1 MNKIILSSNILWT
14 ITQFRLGLIKALV
27 KAGYQVVC
35 VADTDDFSAL
45 SEQKVKDAGAKFIRL
60 KINRKGINPLQDVK
74 YAIGFYRILKR
85 EKPSVVINFTIK
97 PIIYGSLVAAL
108 LKIQSIAVTTGLGFA
123 FFRNNLLTRLA
134 RLLYSFSLRYP
145 VKVLFLNPDDLNS
158 FVRFGIADE
167 RKVFCLPGEGIDT
180 EFYQAKQ
187 SGSRQYGSDTAMV
200 FLLVARLLWEK
211 GIGVYVEAARKMKLR
226 YQKRV
231 VFQLLGYIDENNPGG
246 IKKAVLDKWI
256 NEGIIDYLGVQED
269 PREIIENADC
279 VVLPSTVREG
289 VPRTLMEAASMQKPL
304 IATDIPGSREVVK
317 HNINGLLCRPNNADD
332 LFAQMEKM
340 LLLENEQRIK
350 MGAAGRT
357 LMLEKFDER
366 IIIEHYFKLLEEITG
381 SKKIPVVQ

>member
-45 SEQKVKDAGAKFIRL
+45 SEKKIKDAGAKFIRL

-74 YAIGFYRILKR
+74 YTIGFYRILKR

-97 PIIYGSLVAAL
+97 PIIYGSLAAAW
-108 LKIQSIAVTTGLGFA
+108 LKIPSLAVTTGLGFA

-134 RLLYSFSLRYP
+134 RLLYRFSLRYP
-145 VKVLFLNPDDLNS
+145 AKVLFLNPDDLNS
-158 FVRFGIADE
+158 FVKFGIVDE
-167 RKVFCLPGEGIDT
+167 KKIFCLPGEGIDT
-180 EFYQAKQ
+180 VFYQSKQ
-187 SGSRQYGSDTAMV
+187 SGSDEHGKRTVMV

-226 YQKRV
+226 YDKLV

-246 IKKAVLDKWI
+246 IKEAKLDKWI
-256 NEGIIDYLGVQED
+256 NEGIINYLGVQED
-269 PREIIENADC
+269 PRETIDNADC

-289 VPRTLMEAASMQKPL
+289 VPRTLMEAASMQKPVV
-304 IATDIPGSREVVK
+304 ATNIPGSREVVK
-317 HNINGLLCRPNNADD
+317 HNINGLLCSPNDAND

-340 LLLENEQRIK
+340 FLMDNEQREK

-357 LMLEKFDER
+357 LMLEQFDER
-366 IIIEHYFKLLEEITG
+366 IIIDHYFKFLEEIMG
-381 SKKIPVVQ
+381 A